1 MNRFSF
7 SPASNKEE
15 FVYGAQRPGYPSRSS
30 IPDSEVGQWVAFM
43 RQQGIARVCC
53 LLEDQ
58 LSFYQSDL
66 LASYRDS
73 FGEEAVCGAPITDFT
88 LAEEEL
94 LTDTILPFLDDSVCR
109 EEKVVVHC
117 SAGSGRTGHV
127 LAAWLVYGRQMAN
140 DEAIAAVIGMGRN
153 PHEAAGSGPA
163 GVASLDSLLD
173 ACRDAATR
181 KSR

>member
-1 MNRFSF
+1 MNHFNF
-7 SPASNKEE
+7 SPASVKEE

-30 IPDSEVGQWVAFM
+30 IPDTEVGQWIAFM

-58 LSFYQSDL
+58 LSCYQSDL
-66 LASYRDS
+66 LAAYRGS
-73 FGEEAVCGAPITDFT
+73 FGEEAVCGAPIRDYA
-88 LAEEEL
+88 LAEEKL
-94 LTDTILPFLDDSVCR
+94 LTEVILPFLDDSASR

-117 SAGSGRTGHV
+117 SAGFGRTGHV
-127 LAAWLVYGRQMAN
+127 LAAWLVYGRQMTN
-140 DEAIAAVIGMGRN
+140 DEAIAAVIAMGRN

-163 GVASLDSLLD
+163 GVASLDSLLN

-181 KSR
+181 SPR